1 MRTAF
6 KKILDLI
13 GRGETRS
20 VKAKQNI
27 LLSFAI
33 RGVSIFI
40 SFYLVRITIGY
51 VGPEEYGIWTTLSA
65 FVAWFGFFDIGLGNG
80 LRNKFTEALAAN
92 KFDLARTYV
101 STAYAGVAIIF
112 GGLALLFLV
121 AFPFIDWVVVF
132 KSSPEL
138 GNSLKYLILIVFMF
152 FVMRLVLGMISII
165 LIADQRPAFG
175 GIIDPIGNFIIL
187 LIIIILTKTTEGSLL
202 NLGITLSAVPA
213 IVMLFAN
220 VYFFKNDYKR
230 YRPSIKHVDFKHMKD
245 LLNLGVRFFIIQI
258 AVLII
263 FSTDNMIIT
272 QVLGPEEVTPYD
284 LARRYTGIAAM
295 VFSLILRPFWSAF
308 TEAIAKDDTNW
319 IKGVLGK
326 LKTLWLL
333 LVLGVAGLIAIS
345 DWAYRIWINDDS
357 IHVPMVLTIYMGIYV
372 LISTWNEI
380 FVQFING
387 SGKITLQYYLAI
399 FLAVLNIPLSIFL
412 ADNMG
417 MGSAGVILGTCI
429 TLFPGVI
436 INPYQAYL
444 IINKKDKGIW
454 SK

>member
-1 MRTAF
+1 M
-6 KKILDLI
+6 KSLI
-13 GRGETRS
+13 QHISDFIGKGEVRS
-20 VKAKQNI
+20 VKAKKNI

-65 FVAWFGFFDIGLGNG
+65 FVAWFGFFDIGIGNG
-80 LRNKFTEALAAN
+80 LRNKLAEAFARN
-92 KFDLARTYV
+92 NYDLARTYV

-112 GGLALLFLV
+112 GGMALLFLLV
-121 AFPFIDWVVVF
+121 FPFIDWVVVF
-132 KSSPEL
+132 KSSPDL
-138 GNSLKYLILIVFMF
+138 ATSLKYLILIVFMF
-152 FVMRLVLGMISII
+152 FILRLILGLISVI
-165 LIADQRPAFG
+165 LIADQRPAIG
-175 GIIDPIGNFIIL
+175 GIIDPIGNFFIL
-187 LIIIILTKTTEGSLL
+187 LIIIFLTKTTEGSLL
-202 NLGITLSAVPA
+202 YLGITLSVVPT
-213 IVMLFAN
+213 IVLFLTN
-220 VYFFKNDYKR
+220 IYFFKNDYKR
-230 YRPSIKHVDFKHMKD
+230 YKPSLKYVDFKHFKE

-284 LARRYTGIAAM
+284 VARRYIGIAAM
-295 VFSLILRPFWSAF
+295 LFSLVLRPFWSAF
-308 TEAIAKDDTNW
+308 TEAITKDDTRW
-319 IKGVLGK
+319 IKRVLNKLIIAWSFLVVGVIF
-326 LKTLWLL
+326 
-333 LVLGVAGLIAIS
+333 LVAIS
-345 DWAYRIWINDDS
+345 GWAYKIWIGGE
-357 IHVPMVLTIYMGIYV
+357 IQVPFILTVFMGLYV
-372 LISTWNEI
+372 IISTWNQI

-387 SGKITLQYYLAI
+387 SGKINVQYYVSIVLAI
-399 FLAVLNIPLSIFL
+399 LNIPISIFL

-429 TLFPGVI
+429 VLFPGI
-436 INPYQAYL
+436 ILSPYQTYL